1 MCVSVSV
8 SVSVLVLVCVGLC
21 VVVFVLVVVGVCV
34 CVCDWVCVL
43 FWAVCVNVCL
53 HLPSKVPRPMK
64 ARAMTLDSF
73 VESMTIPDPNWTVS
87 GL

>member
-1 MCVSVSV
+1 VWDLCLELRFLC
-8 SVSVLVLVCVGLC
+8 LVVGLKHLMC
-21 VVVFVLVVVGVCV
+21 LA
-34 CVCDWVCVL
+34 WACVL